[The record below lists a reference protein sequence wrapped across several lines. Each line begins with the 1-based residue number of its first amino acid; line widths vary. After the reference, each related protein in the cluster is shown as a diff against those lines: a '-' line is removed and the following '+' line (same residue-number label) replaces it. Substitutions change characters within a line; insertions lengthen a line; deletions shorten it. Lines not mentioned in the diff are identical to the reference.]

1 MKHQRSMAMT
11 VLALALWAWPAP
23 APAAEVLNF
32 AASAQVSGARLTLLD
47 LAAPYQDLSPAL
59 AERLRQISLGSS
71 PALGRQTTV
80 PGLRLRSLV
89 RQANLGPGVSV
100 FIPEQVV
107 VERAS
112 QKLTSQ
118 DLEKLYHQ
126 AVAERL
132 GPKARQAD
140 IHDVVTSREI
150 ILPAGQLSTQARIL
164 TGQVGEVSGRV
175 PVTIDVYVDGIKE
188 AQVRVVGSVDLY
200 GQVVVASRP
209 LMAGQVLT
217 PEDMEV
223 RRVNLGEAGP
233 GVVSEPAQL
242 AGYRTRLPVA
252 AGAPLDSRR
261 LEQAP
266 LVHTGDVVTMI
277 FNGQGIKV
285 SAKGKAEQTGFLNSR
300 IRLVNLASKRGGWG
314 KVVDSGTVEVDF

>member
-1 MKHQRSMAMT
+1 MKQRGTMAMAIL
-11 VLALALWAWPAP
+11 VLALWAWPAP
-23 APAAEVLNF
+23 APSAEVLNF
-32 AASAQVSGARLTLLD
+32 AASAQVGGARLTLLD
-47 LAAPYQDLSPAL
+47 LAAPYQELSPAL
-59 AERLRQISLGSS
+59 TERLRQISLGQA
-71 PALGRQTTV
+71 PALGRQITV
-80 PGLRLRSLV
+80 PGLRLRALV

-118 DLEKLYHQ
+118 DLEKLYIR

-132 GPKARQAD
+132 GPKAPQAD
-140 IHDVVTSREI
+140 IHDVATSREV

-175 PVTIDVYVDGIKE
+175 PATIDVYVDGIKE
-188 AQVRVVGSVDLY
+188 TQVRVVGSVDLY
-200 GQVVVASRP
+200 GQVVVAARP

-217 PEDMEV
+217 PEDMEI

-242 AGYRTRLPVA
+242 TGYRTRLPIA

-277 FNGQGIKV
+277 YSGQGLKV
-285 SAKGKAEQTGFLNSR
+285 SARGKAEQSGFLNSR
-300 IRLVNLASKRGGWG
+300 IRLVNLVSKRGVWG